1 MQKKIIIALA
11 PTNGAGPGNGN
22 PVASR
27 TIAEQVIA
35 GAKAG
40 ATLAHLHARDEN
52 GALTTDLTAFNAAV
66 ATIKASCDLILE
78 ASTGGLSTLSAA
90 ERALPAA
97 NPHAQLASL
106 NIGSL
111 NFGDRV
117 YHNSVPEI
125 HYWVKT
131 MAELKVKPGMEIF
144 DTGNLDFA
152 LELIG
157 EGAIKPPC
165 SFSFVFDV
173 RWGMSFDPELLA
185 WLVKRLP
192 AGSCWGAIFVG
203 SKGFA
208 KHVEAARQG
217 ATFVRTGFE
226 DSREYGGKVAA
237 DNPELVTALRLELER
252 SGFSIAAAEEAR
264 AMIFN

>member
-11 PTNGAGPGNGN
+11 PTSGAGAGNGN
-22 PVASR
+22 PVGSR
-27 TIAEQVIA
+27 DIAEQVIA
-35 GAKAG
+35 GVRAG
-40 ATLAHLHARDEN
+40 ATLVHMHARDES

-66 ATIKASCDLILE
+66 AAIKSSCDVVLE
-78 ASTGGLSTLSAA
+78 ASTGGLSTLTAA

-97 NPHAQLASL
+97 HPQAQLASL

-117 YHNSVPEI
+117 YQNSVPDI
-125 HYWVKT
+125 RYWVRT
-131 MAELKVKPGMEIF
+131 MAELGVKPGMEIF

-152 LELIG
+152 LALIA

-165 SFSFVFDV
+165 SFSFVFDL
-173 RWGMSFDPELLA
+173 RWGMSFDPVLLA

-203 SKGFA
+203 SKDFA
-208 KHVEAARQG
+208 KHREAARQG
-217 ATFVRTGFE
+217 ASFVRTGFE
-226 DSREYGGKVAA
+226 DSREFNGKLAASNVELVAA
-237 DNPELVTALRLELER
+237 LRRELE
-252 SGFSIAAAEEAR
+252 SDGFAIASADEAR
-264 AMIFN
+264 AMIFK